1 MYKSSSIFGLLAIIA
16 IVNATSSNN
25 IQVQME
31 AEVQTYDEKRSSWK
45 ISHIPSPDKMMKL
58 TVAIRVDDDVVQ
70 KLEKELY
77 EVSDPQH
84 PRYGQHKTIEE
95 ITELLNIPESRYAK
109 VQRFFLNNGAVAA
122 TLNPN
127 KDMITLEADVKTI
140 ENILSTKIYAFKH
153 SVQSDKIILR
163 AGKPYYLPSFIANE
177 VYMVGELLQF
187 PRLRITEEDNS
198 FAVKGGSGSWG
209 HTCDDTT
216 CDGLVTPQVLM
227 KRYNFPNDTI
237 GSESN
242 SMAVAEFQNQYF
254 SPKDNKKF
262 TASCHRDVQV
272 ETIVGGVSII

>member
-1 MYKSSSIFGLLAIIA
+1 MYKSSSIFGILAIIA

-45 ISHIPSPDKMMKL
+45 ISHMPSPDKMMKL

-127 KDMITLEADVKTI
+127 KDMITLEDDVKTI
-140 ENILSTKIYAFKH
+140 ENH
-153 SVQSDKIILR
+153 R
-163 AGKPYYLPSFIANE
+163 
-177 VYMVGELLQF
+177 
-187 PRLRITEEDNS
+187 
-198 FAVKGGSGSWG
+198 
-209 HTCDDTT
+209 
-216 CDGLVTPQVLM
+216 
-227 KRYNFPNDTI
+227 
-237 GSESN
+237 
-242 SMAVAEFQNQYF
+242 
-254 SPKDNKKF
+254 NK
-262 TASCHRDVQV
+262 
-272 ETIVGGVSII
+272 